1 MILKSIANNV
11 VSAIIASFPSTV
23 SIFLGVGFIMF
34 ILSGLSDSVSV
45 STGWTIT
52 LVPTLI
58 AFVYDIHKLVSNPGQ
73 VRSDFHRIKKSR
85 YGFDN
90 DGNEIDFYKGKRC
103 CGNCKFNRGRPAY
116 TSIPWCDKEGY
127 YTDIYIIPN
136 SVTLKDRKSVTN
148 DYCCRN
154 WKHF

>member
-58 AFVYDIHKLVSNPGQ
+58 AFVYDIHKFVSNPGQ

-85 YGFDN
+85 YGFDE
-90 DGNEIDFYKGKRC
+90 DGNEIDFYKGKQC
-103 CGNCKFNRGRPAY
+103 CGNCKYNSGRPP
-116 TSIPWCDKEGY
+116 TCGSPCCRLEGY
-127 YTDIYIIPN
+127 ANDDY
-136 SVTLKDRKSVTN
+136 SFLKYSNRRDVSN
-148 DYCCRN
+148 DYYCSR
-154 WKHF
+154 WRHF